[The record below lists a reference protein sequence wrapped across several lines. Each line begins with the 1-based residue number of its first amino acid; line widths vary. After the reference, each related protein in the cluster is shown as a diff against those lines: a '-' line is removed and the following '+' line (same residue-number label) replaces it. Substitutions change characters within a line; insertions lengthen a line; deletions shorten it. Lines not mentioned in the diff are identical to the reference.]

1 MKKPHLAF
9 MALIASLSLTGC
21 GSLSTLGKPDGVIA
35 SDLSR
40 HHSNCK
46 SMPRIYSG
54 VSYDICR
61 MNSRYQSMSHDVFGT
76 FILAFFIVDLLP
88 SAVVDTLALPYS
100 GYQQHRYGDIVM
112 DVN

>member
-1 MKKPHLAF
+1 MKKSLLAF
-9 MALIASLSLTGC
+9 ITFITTVLLTGC

-46 SMPRIYSG
+46 SMSRMYSG

-76 FILAFFIVDLLP
+76 FILAFFIVDLAP
-88 SAVVDTLALPYS
+88 SAVVDTLALPYT
-100 GYQQHRYGDIVM
+100 GYQQNRYGEIVM
-112 DVN
+112 DGY